1 MSGGKKMKFTKEQC
15 INLYRMMVQ
24 IRAFE
29 EMVSTKFAAGCM
41 PGFVHLSLGQEAVAA
56 GACGPLRK
64 DDYIITNHRGHGHCI
79 AKGVDMK
86 PMMAELYGK
95 KTGLCKGKSG
105 SMHLSDMEHGML
117 GANAIVGAGIPI
129 GTGAAYSIKVRKTD
143 QVVVIFH
150 GEGSTGNGVFHESM
164 NMAAIWKLPAI
175 YCCENNLYAEMT
187 HASVHMPFENVAD
200 RAKGYNIPSAIVDG
214 NDPEAVYQAVDEAVK
229 RARKG
234 EGPTFIECK
243 TYRWHGHYEGDPAKY
258 RKEGEL
264 EEWMK
269 KEPIKV
275 YGEKLKKLG
284 YVKDADLEQIARE
297 AQAMVDEAVKFAE
310 ESPAP
315 GPEVILEDLYA

>member
-1 MSGGKKMKFTKEQC
+1 MKFTKEQC
-15 INLYRMMVQ
+15 LNLYRTMVQ

-29 EMVSTKFAAGCM
+29 EMVCKKFYDKAI
-41 PGFVHLSLGQEAVAA
+41 PGFVHVSTGQEAVAA

-64 DDYIITNHRGHGHCI
+64 DDYIMTNHRGHGHCI

-95 KTGLCKGKSG
+95 ITGLCKGKSG

-117 GANAIVGAGIPI
+117 GANAIVGAGLPI

-143 QVVVIFH
+143 QVVVVFH
-150 GEGSTGNGVFHESM
+150 GEGATGNGVFHESL
-164 NMAAIWKLPAI
+164 NMAALWKLPVI
-175 YCCENNLYAEMT
+175 YVCENNLYSEMT
-187 HASVHMPFENVAD
+187 HYSVHVPFENVAD

-214 NDPEAVYQAVDEAVK
+214 NDPEAVYLAVEEAVK

-243 TYRWHGHYEGDPAKY
+243 TYRWDGHYVGDPAKY
-258 RKEGEL
+258 RNPEEL
-264 EEWMK
+264 EEWK
-269 KEPIKV
+269 KKDPIKL
-275 YGEKLKKLG
+275 YAEKLKKLG
-284 YVKDADLEQIARE
+284 YVNDADLEKISKE
-297 AQAMVDEAVKFAE
+297 AQIMVEEAVKFAE

-315 GPEVILEDLYA
+315 TPEVILEDLYA